1 MGGTEQ
7 VEKMTGGLLWSVTGL
22 RGEDR
27 NIDLSRK
34 SEQGKGS
41 MDLGHSTHLLAW

>member
-7 VEKMTGGLLWSVTGL
+7 AEKTAGGLLWSVAGL
-22 RGEDR
+22 RGENR
-27 NIDLSRK
+27 NIDLSRR

-41 MDLGHSTHLLAW
+41 MGLEHSSHLLAW